1 MAFPI
6 ALSLACP
13 PSPASSQIGVPYSHL
28 LFYAVFGN
36 EQGVSLAQTS
46 SVAESPP
53 EDLKAKFN

>member
-13 PSPASSQIGVPYSHL
+13 PPRASNQIGVPYSHL

-46 SVAESPP
+46 SAESPP
-53 EDLKAKFN
+53 EDLKPKFN